1 VEHAMP
7 HALSRSAR
15 RCAAIALA
23 VSILGWG
30 DAAAQAHAGG
40 EAASLATALI
50 DSAFPSGAPEQKD
63 GRLLFGAV
71 LDSEL
76 FRHGAAAGFTIY
88 AIAADP
94 AAATG
99 LIAAAQKGLEPLSR
113 IEGLVASGGD
123 GDGSGS
129 APAQS
134 IVLAQSTADFERV
147 VALLDHCEDLGFSKW
162 KPDNQLWTPESRDAE
177 VARTWEVQVFNLQHP
192 AISERSESW
201 LEHGIGYYT
210 LAHLVNR
217 AVRQGAWG
225 LSPPW
230 FDQGLIDELDIQAYG
245 TAWVGA
251 EGWVAETEGWFR
263 PGWSGFLP
271 TGVAPPPAPS
281 GPPKDLATTI
291 RKTGDP
297 WADRERS
304 AERHWTELVDD
315 RRSEAPAS
323 FAYMAEHQSFLPRDR
338 AYARCALHML
348 LVQDESSGGPTLWAR
363 LQEPK
368 SVAADGMPSSE
379 PLTVIVAD
387 ALGGVPDV
395 ARLEAL
401 PLSDVLAETHQD
413 ALAARLAE
421 LEADG
426 LLALTDHRE
435 QSRWLYEQWKGQ
447 MAYRG
452 ELFRLIMEAEHAQ
465 QLHEWG
471 LIGKHLDRGMAGLLA
486 ACPKF
491 PSTDA
496 ERDAAL
502 QAFRTGFTQE
512 VMPVPPA
519 PPDEP
524 AKKAP
529 AKPKGGKSSKGKSA
543 PKR

>member
-1 VEHAMP
+1 MQDP
-7 HALSRSAR
+7 HCRAAPAAR
-15 RCAAIALA
+15 RFAATALA
-23 VSILGWG
+23 VSTLGWG
-30 DAAAQAHAGG
+30 GAAAQAPAGG
-40 EAASLATALI
+40 EVGQLATALI
-50 DSAFPSGAPEQKD
+50 DEAFPSGAPDPKD
-63 GRLLFGAV
+63 GRALFVAV
-71 LDSEL
+71 LESEA
-76 FRHGAAAGFTIY
+76 FRSGAASGLTVY
-88 AIAADP
+88 AIAKDP
-94 AAATG
+94 ATAAGLVAAAT
-99 LIAAAQKGLEPLSR
+99 KGLEPLGQL
-113 IEGLVASGGD
+113 EDLVPRGGD
-123 GDGSGS
+123 GDGSGA
-129 APAQS
+129 APPQS

-147 VALLDHCEDLGFSKW
+147 LALLDHCEDLGFAKW
-162 KPDNQLWTPESRDAE
+162 KPDNLLWTPQNREAE

-192 AISERSESW
+192 AIAERSELW

-291 RKTGDP
+291 KKTGDP
-297 WADRERS
+297 WADRESS
-304 AERHWTELVDD
+304 AARHWAELVDD

-348 LVQDESSGGPTLWAR
+348 LALDESAGGPTFWAR
-363 LQEPK
+363 LQEPQV
-368 SVAADGMPSSE
+368 VAPDGMPLAD

-395 ARLEAL
+395 TRFEAL
-401 PLSDVLAETHQD
+401 PLSQVLAETGHD
-413 ALAARLAE
+413 DIAARLTEIEAE
-421 LEADG
+421 G

-435 QSRWLYEQWKGQ
+435 QSRWLYEQWKGP

-452 ELFRLIMEAEHAQ
+452 EVFRLIMEGEHAQ
-465 QLHEWG
+465 QLHEWE
-471 LIGKHLDRGMAGLLA
+471 LIGKYLDRGMAGLLA

-491 PSTDA
+491 PATDA
-496 ERDAAL
+496 EREAAL

-512 VMPVPPA
+512 VMPLPPA
-519 PPDEP
+519 PPEEP
-524 AKKAP
+524 AKKGS
-529 AKPKGGKSSKGKSA
+529 AKKKSPQSSKSKPA
-543 PKR
+543 PKH

>member
-1 VEHAMP
+1 MP
-7 HALSRSAR
+7 DALSRSVR
-15 RCAAIALA
+15 RFAAIALA
-23 VSILGWG
+23 LSTLGWG
-30 DAAAQAHAGG
+30 GATAQAPAGG
-40 EAASLATALI
+40 EVTQLATALI

-63 GRLLFGAV
+63 GRLLFRAV
-71 LDSEL
+71 LDSEA
-76 FRHGAAAGFTIY
+76 FRHGTAAGFTIY
-88 AIAADP
+88 AIASDP

-99 LIAAAQKGLEPLSR
+99 LIAAAQKGLEPLGT
-113 IEGLVASGGD
+113 IEGLVTSG

-129 APAQS
+129 APTQS
-134 IVLAQSTADFERV
+134 IVLAQSKADFERV
-147 VALLDHCEDLGFSKW
+147 LALLDHCEELGFSKW
-162 KPDNQLWTPESRDAE
+162 KPDNLLWTPENRDAE

-192 AISERSESW
+192 AISERSEQW
-201 LEHGIGYYT
+201 FEHGIGYYT

-251 EGWVAETEGWFR
+251 EGWVVETEGWFR

-281 GPPKDLATTI
+281 GPPKDLATTVK
-291 RKTGDP
+291 KTGDP

-304 AERHWTELVDD
+304 ADRHWAELVDD
-315 RRSEAPAS
+315 RRSAAPAS

-348 LVQDESSGGPTLWAR
+348 LALDESAGGPTFWAR
-363 LQEPK
+363 LQDRK
-368 SVAADGMPSSE
+368 AVAPDGMPPSD

-395 ARLEAL
+395 ARFEAL
-401 PLSDVLAETHQD
+401 PLSDVLAETKQD
-413 ALAARLAE
+413 ALAARLTE

-452 ELFRLIMEAEHAQ
+452 EMFRLIMEAEQAQ

-471 LIGKHLDRGMAGLLA
+471 LIGKYLDRGMAGLLA

-491 PSTDA
+491 PTTDA
-496 ERDAAL
+496 ERAAAL
-502 QAFRTGFTQE
+502 QAFRAGFTQE
-512 VMPVPPA
+512 VMPLPPA
-519 PPDEP
+519 TTEEP
-524 AKKAP
+524 VKKAP
-529 AKPKGGKSSKGKSA
+529 VKKKAGQSSKDKSA